1 MERPYEQIRRMVKL
15 FEYNR
20 LKLRFRNEDERAR
33 FIDGWA
39 ERFCETDDAEWN
51 IAVTIMTAR
60 RREPNFYNMEK
71 ALREAQ
77 GIRRERRL
85 QDEWRAKDK
94 GSLQQDQ
101 RANNN
106 AAEQGREENENNGAN
121 AQISTAA
128 ETSSVATTANMQKR
142 ALQLQGSYNLKTTP
156 SPVAP
161 TINPLNGLKYE
172 TLGDYK
178 RTFEYLRT
186 IRSVVIKQNEEDEQD
201 SAIYEIFNRLNTG
214 GQNLT
219 AQEIRMSL
227 FYSKFY
233 EMLLRINK
241 NEQWRSFLGQP
252 STDLHFKDVEILL
265 RSFAMLVHHCE
276 YKAPMTKFLN
286 SFSKEATKFNNET
299 NEYWEKLFE
308 SFIESCRELNDKDF
322 FSGSGKFNIS
332 LFESVFVVVCENA
345 FNGKKLVNGYV
356 DRESLNS
363 LKVNEQFI
371 ESTREGVASRKS
383 VSSRMEAASLMIRL
397 R

>member
-1 MERPYEQIRRMVKL
+1 MENWYEDAMIESENEDDGVIKEYDITSTPNDFNISTLFNLINNGIIKMPSFQRNYVWDIKRASKLIESVILGLPIPQVFLYEKGKNNFFVIDGQQRLLSIYFFIKQRFPNLKGKEILRDFLAGDEQI
-15 FEYNR
+15 
-20 LKLRFRNEDERAR
+20 NEK
-33 FIDGWA
+33 FIN
-39 ERFCETDDAEWN
+39 EESFFDD
-51 IAVTIMTAR
+51 
-60 RREPNFYNMEK
+60 F
-71 ALREAQ
+71 
-77 GIRRERRL
+77 
-85 QDEWRAKDK
+85 
-94 GSLQQDQ
+94 SL
-101 RANNN
+101 
-106 AAEQGREENENNGAN
+106 
-121 AQISTAA
+121 
-128 ETSSVATTANMQKR
+128 
-142 ALQLQGSYNLKTTP
+142 NLP

>member
-1 MERPYEQIRRMVKL
+1 MENWYEDAMI
-15 FEYNR
+15 ESE
-20 LKLRFRNEDERAR
+20 NEDDGVIKEYDITSTPNDFNISTLFNLINNGIIKMPPFQRNYVWDIKRASKLIESVILGLPIPQV
-33 FIDGWA
+33 FLYEKGKNNFFVIDGQQRLLSIYFFIKQ
-39 ERFCETDDAEWN
+39 RF
-51 IAVTIMTAR
+51 
-60 RREPNFYNMEK
+60 P
-71 ALREAQ
+71 
-77 GIRRERRL
+77 
-85 QDEWRAKDK
+85 
-94 GSLQQDQ
+94 
-101 RANNN
+101 
-106 AAEQGREENENNGAN
+106 
-121 AQISTAA
+121 
-128 ETSSVATTANMQKR
+128 
-142 ALQLQGSYNLKTTP
+142 NLKGKEILRDFLAGDEEINEKFINEESFFDDFSLNLP

>member
-1 MERPYEQIRRMVKL
+1 MENWYEDAMIESENEDDGVIKEYDITSTPNDFNISTLFNLINNGIIKMPPFQRNYVWDIKRASKLIESVILGLPIPQVFLYEKGKNNFFVIDGQQRLLSIYFFIKQRFPNLKGKEILRDFLAGDEQI
-15 FEYNR
+15 
-20 LKLRFRNEDERAR
+20 NEK
-33 FIDGWA
+33 FIN
-39 ERFCETDDAEWN
+39 EESFFDD
-51 IAVTIMTAR
+51 
-60 RREPNFYNMEK
+60 F
-71 ALREAQ
+71 
-77 GIRRERRL
+77 
-85 QDEWRAKDK
+85 
-94 GSLQQDQ
+94 SL
-101 RANNN
+101 
-106 AAEQGREENENNGAN
+106 
-121 AQISTAA
+121 
-128 ETSSVATTANMQKR
+128 
-142 ALQLQGSYNLKTTP
+142 NLP

-276 YKAPMTKFLN
+276 YRAPMTKFLN

>member
-1 MERPYEQIRRMVKL
+1 MENWYEDAMIESENEDDGVIKKYDITSTPNDFNISTLFNLINNGIIKMPPFQRNYVWDIKRASKLIESVILGLPIPQVFLYEKGKNNFFVIDGQQRLLSIYFFIKQRFPNLKGKEILRDFLAGDEQI
-15 FEYNR
+15 
-20 LKLRFRNEDERAR
+20 NEK
-33 FIDGWA
+33 FIN
-39 ERFCETDDAEWN
+39 EESFFDD
-51 IAVTIMTAR
+51 
-60 RREPNFYNMEK
+60 F
-71 ALREAQ
+71 
-77 GIRRERRL
+77 
-85 QDEWRAKDK
+85 
-94 GSLQQDQ
+94 SL
-101 RANNN
+101 
-106 AAEQGREENENNGAN
+106 
-121 AQISTAA
+121 
-128 ETSSVATTANMQKR
+128 
-142 ALQLQGSYNLKTTP
+142 NLP

>member
-1 MERPYEQIRRMVKL
+1 MENWYEDAMIESENEDDGVIKEYDITSTPNDFNISTLFNLINNGIIKMPPFQRNYVWDIKRASKLIESVILGLPIPQVFLYEKGKNNFFVIDGQQRLLSIYFFIKQRFPNLKGKEILRDFLAGDEQI
-15 FEYNR
+15 
-20 LKLRFRNEDERAR
+20 NEK
-33 FIDGWA
+33 FIN
-39 ERFCETDDAEWN
+39 EESFFDD
-51 IAVTIMTAR
+51 
-60 RREPNFYNMEK
+60 F
-71 ALREAQ
+71 
-77 GIRRERRL
+77 
-85 QDEWRAKDK
+85 
-94 GSLQQDQ
+94 SL
-101 RANNN
+101 
-106 AAEQGREENENNGAN
+106 
-121 AQISTAA
+121 
-128 ETSSVATTANMQKR
+128 
-142 ALQLQGSYNLKTTP
+142 NLP

-363 LKVNEQFI
+363 LKVNEKFI

>member
-1 MERPYEQIRRMVKL
+1 MKKGKIIFFVIDGQQRLLSIYFFIKQRFPNLKGKEILRDFLAGDEQI
-15 FEYNR
+15 
-20 LKLRFRNEDERAR
+20 NEKIINEES
-33 FIDGWA
+33 F
-39 ERFCETDDAEWN
+39 FDD
-51 IAVTIMTAR
+51 
-60 RREPNFYNMEK
+60 F
-71 ALREAQ
+71 
-77 GIRRERRL
+77 
-85 QDEWRAKDK
+85 
-94 GSLQQDQ
+94 SL
-101 RANNN
+101 
-106 AAEQGREENENNGAN
+106 
-121 AQISTAA
+121 
-128 ETSSVATTANMQKR
+128 
-142 ALQLQGSYNLKTTP
+142 NLP

>member
-1 MERPYEQIRRMVKL
+1 MENWYEDAMIESENEDDGVIKESDITSTPNDFNISTLFNLINNGIIKMPPFQRNYVWDIKRASKLIESVILGLPIPQVFLYEKGKNNFFVIDGQQRLLSIYFFIKQRFPNLKGKEILRDFLAGDEQI
-15 FEYNR
+15 
-20 LKLRFRNEDERAR
+20 NEK
-33 FIDGWA
+33 FIN
-39 ERFCETDDAEWN
+39 EESFFDD
-51 IAVTIMTAR
+51 
-60 RREPNFYNMEK
+60 F
-71 ALREAQ
+71 
-77 GIRRERRL
+77 
-85 QDEWRAKDK
+85 
-94 GSLQQDQ
+94 SL
-101 RANNN
+101 
-106 AAEQGREENENNGAN
+106 
-121 AQISTAA
+121 
-128 ETSSVATTANMQKR
+128 
-142 ALQLQGSYNLKTTP
+142 NLP